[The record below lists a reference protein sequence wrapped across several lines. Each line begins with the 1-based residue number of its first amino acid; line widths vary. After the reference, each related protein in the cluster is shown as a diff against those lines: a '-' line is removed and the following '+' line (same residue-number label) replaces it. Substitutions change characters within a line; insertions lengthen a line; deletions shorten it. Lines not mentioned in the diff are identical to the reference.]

1 MENRYRPIVLL
12 NVHSRLI
19 QLPMCVLL
27 KHYLERDFGC
37 RVILT
42 TAHYP
47 GRTLEDLIPALKPDL
62 VVPSKA
68 GQVPQV
74 QRVIETHRSLF
85 STPPKI
91 GFFLG
96 DPPAYGP
103 FETQYRHVLL
113 GKSVDWS
120 QVSFYFCLNDFLRQD
135 LLTSTNVPPDRVH
148 SAGVPRFDFYFP
160 PLNWLIVPRER
171 LLLKYG
177 LDPKKRTISIASTST
192 NLPRDRLP
200 GGEFIDLGVWY
211 EHGQGQ
217 KIRMNDIMK
226 DTEAVREALLSQAM
240 TLART
245 RSDWQ
250 VIVRP
255 HPNEDAKFLEDTV
268 RSWELPNVAVM
279 TPEYVWDVLNAADL
293 HIHRYCTTGFEAWLL
308 NKPTIDFRPTDYAR
322 EGYPDYAP
330 GNVRCDFPKELP
342 HLVEDLLGS
351 DGWKERLT
359 AQRRKILDAWFQA
372 DGQSTWRHA
381 EIIGKTLGAEP
392 LDKKAAGPRR
402 MFNRRLAIEWNE
414 ARYMLQ
420 MAWRHR
426 RAEGVDHKGRP
437 FPWFTPAQE
446 REWARGISR
455 LVSNTPSLDNRA

>member
-1 MENRYRPIVLL
+1 MFKRCRPIVLL

-42 TAHYP
+42 SAHYP
-47 GRTLEDLIPALKPDL
+47 GRTLEDLIPAIKPDL
-62 VVPSKA
+62 VIPSKA
-68 GQVPQV
+68 GQVAQV
-74 QRVIETHRSLF
+74 QRVIETHRGLF
-85 STPPKI
+85 SSAPQI
-91 GFFLG
+91 GFLLG

-103 FETQYRHVLL
+103 FETQFRHVLL

-120 QVSFYFCLNDFLRQD
+120 RVSFYFCLNDFLRQD

-160 PLNWLIVPRER
+160 PLNALIVPRER
-171 LLLKYG
+171 MLRKYG
-177 LDPKKRTISIASTST
+177 LDPRKPTISVASTPI
-192 NLPRDRLP
+192 NLPQDRLP
-200 GGEFIDLGVWY
+200 GGDFPDLGLRY
-211 EHGQGQ
+211 EHGRGQ
-217 KIRMNDIMK
+217 EISWSDLLK

-268 RSWELPNVAVM
+268 RSWELPNVTV
-279 TPEYVWDVLNAADL
+279 TTHEYVWDVLNAVDL

-308 NKPTIDFRPTDYAR
+308 DKPTIDFRPTDYAC
-322 EGYPDYAP
+322 EGYPDYTP
-330 GNVRCDFPKELP
+330 GNIRCDSPKELLG
-342 HLVEDLLGS
+342 LVEDLLGS
-351 DGWKERLT
+351 DWWRERL
-359 AQRRKILDAWFQA
+359 APERGKILDTWFQA

-381 EIIGKTLGAEP
+381 EMIGKTLSAEP
-392 LDKKAAGPRR
+392 PGPKEADHRR
-402 MFNRRLAIEWNE
+402 MFSRRLAVEWNE
-414 ARYMLQ
+414 AWYMLQ
-420 MAWRHR
+420 MARRHR
-426 RAEGVDHKGRP
+426 RAAGVDHKGRP

-446 REWARGISR
+446 CKWARGISR
-455 LVSNTPSLDNRA
+455 LVPNPVSLNSRT